1 MSSKDFLPPCMA
13 VVVKVSRKGQVT
25 LPAKIRQ
32 NLKIRDDTY
41 LLAEEVGEFVV
52 LRRLETRFEELAEL
66 FRREAG
72 RRSITRD
79 SLLRALKDSR
89 RRRAV

>member
-1 MSSKDFLPPCMA
+1 MA

-25 LPAKIRQ
+25 LPAKIRR